1 VRETEGRPETCPLDV
16 SVHQEQSRGE
26 VHFRLSVAPKEATL
40 RPIGEGVGR
49 RGVVPLLSCLLGGG
63 QEHVIKDLV
72 GLRETET
79 ETERETETETERE
92 RGGRGRAL
100 LDRTLLED
108 EAMRRSRAGCGHQ

>member
-49 RGVVPLLSCLLGGG
+49 RGVVPLLSCLLRGG

-72 GLRETET
+72 GLRE
-79 ETERETETETERE
+79 RERE
-92 RGGRGRAL
+92 REEGGRGRAL

-108 EAMRRSRAGCGHQ
+108 EAMRRSRAGCEHQ